1 MPQSLSNLLGHLVFS
16 TKHRAPVLADAWRAD
31 MHAYAG
37 GIIRDC
43 DGVLLS
49 ARSVS
54 DHIHLLIQLPR
65 TVPVAKM
72 IGEIKTGS
80 GRWIREKADD
90 LPEFNW
96 QAGYGLFSV
105 SMSHQERVTAYIA
118 NQAEHHQTVS
128 FQEEYRLFCARN
140 GLKLDERYAWD

>member
-1 MPQSLSNLLGHLVFS
+1 
-16 TKHRAPVLADAWRAD
+16 
-31 MHAYAG
+31 
-37 GIIRDC
+37 
-43 DGVLLS
+43 
-49 ARSVS
+49 
-54 DHIHLLIQLPR
+54 
-65 TVPVAKM
+65 M
-72 IGEIKTGS
+72 IGEIKTGT